1 MHYDHI
7 SFHTDADWPPGL
19 PESHAA
25 HHMGYYYAWA
35 VSQNLHSP
43 AAAALPGFDQLQNG
57 TLSGTDF
64 VLQQLGGG
72 LDDTCFNDLGRHF
85 TLYYYYDEE
94 EGYGKFIEDYFQAL
108 GLANKRDF
116 YRIQDTPDNQ
126 KQLSAVFQVAFER
139 WQQSLLLSNSIP

>member
-7 SFHTDADWPPGL
+7 SFHLDENYPPGL

-43 AAAALPGFDQLQNG
+43 AAAALPGFSQLQNG

-72 LDDTCFNDLGRHF
+72 LDETCFNDLGKCF

-108 GLANKRDF
+108 GILKQENFYLTFDSHQEAEKLFPVFQTAFDKWLASLNVYSNKR
-116 YRIQDTPDNQ
+116 
-126 KQLSAVFQVAFER
+126 
-139 WQQSLLLSNSIP
+139 